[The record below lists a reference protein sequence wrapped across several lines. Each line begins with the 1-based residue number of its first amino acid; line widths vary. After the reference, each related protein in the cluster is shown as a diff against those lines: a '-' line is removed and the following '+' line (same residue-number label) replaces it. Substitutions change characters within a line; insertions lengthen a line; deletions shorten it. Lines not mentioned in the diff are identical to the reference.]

1 MYPIEEE
8 EANYQ
13 CFKFKDKQEQNNWT
27 VIFLSTF
34 VKS

>member
-13 CFKFKDKQEQNNWT
+13 RKLLSVLNSKDNREQNN
-27 VIFLSTF
+27 
-34 VKS
+34 